1 MHNVQDYKSK
11 NYYLKSKINVN
22 GNHYQSSMVRE
33 VGLGTHT
40 VRGLL
45 TSTFWQSLVGT
56 VSQISC
62 FFSVHSCLGTILQTG
77 VEISVHFLVG
87 KGKHVSL
94 WTIPAMQHKKL
105 TLIKFMVISMIY
117 ITNQKGQML
126 PRRRST
132 LTRGIQIPRF
142 SLFKAYT
149 YFFKNCFGIF
159 SPLCYVTFQCGC

>member
-1 MHNVQDYKSK
+1 M
-11 NYYLKSKINVN
+11 
-22 GNHYQSSMVRE
+22 
-33 VGLGTHT
+33 HT

-126 PRRRST
+126 PRRSST
-132 LTRGIQIPRF
+132 LTCGIQISRF
-142 SLFKAYT
+142 SQFKAYN
-149 YFFKNCFGIF
+149 YFLKNFWEVF
-159 SPLCYVTFQCGC
+159 SPLFHVTFQCGRKGTFKKKLYLFFVHENMKKLPSKVAHNRPKSFF

>member
-1 MHNVQDYKSK
+1 
-11 NYYLKSKINVN
+11 
-22 GNHYQSSMVRE
+22 MVRV
-33 VGLGTHT
+33 VGLGMHT

-45 TSTFWQSLVGT
+45 TSIFWQSLVGT
-56 VSQISC
+56 VSQISS

-117 ITNQKGQML
+117 IT
-126 PRRRST
+126 
-132 LTRGIQIPRF
+132 RGIQIQRF
-142 SLFKAYT
+142 SLFKAYN
-149 YFFKNCFGIF
+149 YFLKNFWEVF
-159 SPLCYVTFQCGC
+159 SPLFHVTFQCGRKGFF